1 MVRNILIGLALII
14 AILVCVIGLQPSTYR
29 VERSTTIA
37 APSSVV
43 FAQVNDFH
51 KWQAWS
57 PWAKLDPAMKQS
69 YEGPAAGPGAV
80 YSWAGN
86 KDVGEGR
93 MTITDSHPSD
103 WVKIRLEFLR
113 PFAATSNT
121 EFTFVPQ
128 GNQTTVK
135 WVMVGDKDFIAKA
148 FHLVMNMDK
157 MIGSDFEK
165 GLAQMK
171 ALSEAA
177 PK

>member
-1 MVRNILIGLALII
+1 
-14 AILVCVIGLQPSTYR
+14 
-29 VERSTTIA
+29 
-37 APSSVV
+37 
-43 FAQVNDFH
+43 
-51 KWQAWS
+51 
-57 PWAKLDPAMKQS
+57 
-69 YEGPAAGPGAV
+69 
-80 YSWAGN
+80 
-86 KDVGEGR
+86 
-93 MTITDSHPSD
+93 MTITNSHPSD